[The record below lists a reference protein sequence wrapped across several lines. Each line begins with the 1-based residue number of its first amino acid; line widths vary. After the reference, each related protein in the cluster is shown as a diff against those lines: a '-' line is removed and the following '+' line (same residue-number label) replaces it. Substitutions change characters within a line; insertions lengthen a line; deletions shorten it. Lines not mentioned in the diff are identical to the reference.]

1 MDRGNFVTDEM
12 IVLIMIA
19 KAVAILSI
27 PDLRRK
33 LLLTIILLSV
43 YRMGFWIPLPIVNQ
57 ERMQSNLEKI
67 QHGGLGGL
75 GGILQAASLF
85 SASQAGYNT
94 IFGLGIMPYISCSIV
109 FQLLATVYPPLER
122 IQKDGESG
130 RRRINEFTRQA
141 TVVVSLLQSFAW
153 VTAMNKVAGDGS
165 VLNEYDSLF
174 YHVSTAVVM
183 TSGTMFL
190 MWIGEQI
197 DAFGIGNGISLLIMA
212 GIMAQMP
219 GAMFELVRP
228 VLERGVAVGSDNGVD
243 RLLLLFALFV
253 GVVLAVIF
261 VTQAQRRIPV
271 QSAKHVRGRR
281 MFGGAEHF
289 LPLKLNQSGVMPII
303 FASSLLMIP
312 GYLHHQLIERLDL
325 PFVNQFVAIPAIYY
339 LSYAALIFFFSY
351 FWAAVT
357 FNPREIAQNLKDY
370 GSFIPGYRPGNR
382 TSTYLEQVV
391 VRITFVGAAF
401 LSLLA
406 ILPSIIA
413 KLVNVPMLIAGFYG
427 GTGLL
432 IVVSVSIDLMQRID
446 GHLLVRSQSGL
457 VSN

>member
-1 MDRGNFVTDEM
+1 M
-12 IVLIMIA
+12 IQKL
-19 KAVAILSI
+19 VAILAI

-33 LLLTIILLSV
+33 LLLTVVLLAV
-43 YRMGFWIPLPIVNQ
+43 YRMGFWVLLPIVNQ
-57 ERMQSNLEKI
+57 ELVQQNIEKLQS
-67 QHGGLGGL
+67 GGGGPLGQ
-75 GGILQAASLF
+75 ILQTASLF
-85 SASQAGYNT
+85 SASQVGYSS

-122 IQKDGESG
+122 LQKEGESG
-130 RRRINEFTRQA
+130 RRKINELTRQV
-141 TVVVSLLQSFAW
+141 TVIVSLLQSFFW
-153 VTAMNKVAGDGS
+153 VKAMSAGSVAGQGM
-165 VLNEYDSLF
+165 VLAEYDTFIFHL
-174 YHVSTAVVM
+174 STAVMM

-219 GAMFELVRP
+219 TAVFNLVRP
-228 VLERGVAVGSDNGVD
+228 VLERGMSIGSDNGID
-243 RLLLLFALFV
+243 RILLLLGLFV
-253 GVVLAVIF
+253 AIVLAVVF

-281 MFGGAEHF
+281 MFGGSEQF

-312 GYLHHQLIERLDL
+312 SYLHHQLLERLDI
-325 PFVNQFVAIPAIYY
+325 PYFNQFVSLPALYY
-339 LSYAALIFFFSY
+339 LSYAGLIFFFSY

-357 FNPREIAQNLKDY
+357 FNPKEIAQNLKDY
-370 GSFIPGYRPGNR
+370 GSFIPGYRPGDR
-382 TSTYLEQVV
+382 TSKYLEQVI
-391 VRITFVGAAF
+391 VRVTFVGAGF

-406 ILPSIIA
+406 ILPSIVS
-413 KLVNVPMLIAGFYG
+413 KVVNVDPVIAGFYG

-432 IVVSVSIDLMQRID
+432 IVVSVSIDLISRID
-446 GHLLVRSQSGL
+446 SHLLVRNQAGL
-457 VSN
+457 TEG

>member
-1 MDRGNFVTDEM
+1 M
-12 IVLIMIA
+12 LQKLA
-19 KAVAILSI
+19 AIFAI

-33 LLLTIILLSV
+33 LLLTVVLLGV
-43 YRMGFWIPLPIVNQ
+43 YRMGFWIPLPIVDQ
-57 ERMQSNLEKI
+57 ERMHANLEKI
-67 QHGGLGGL
+67 QRGELGSIGQ
-75 GGILQAASLF
+75 ILQTASLF

-122 IQKDGESG
+122 MQKEGESG
-130 RRRINEFTRQA
+130 RRRINELTRQV
-141 TVVVSLLQSFAW
+141 TVIVSLLQSFAW
-153 VTAMNKVAGDGS
+153 VTSMNKVTGDGS
-165 VLNEYDSLF
+165 VLAGYNSLF
-174 YHVSTAVVM
+174 FHIATAVMM
-183 TSGTMFL
+183 TAGTLFL

-219 GAMFELVRP
+219 GAVFELLSP
-228 VLERGVAVGSDNGVD
+228 VLEKGVAIGSDNGVD

-253 GVVLAVIF
+253 AIVLAVIF

-312 GYLHHQLIERLDL
+312 SFLYHSVLENLNIPH
-325 PFVNQFVAIPAIYY
+325 FNQFVTLPALYY
-339 LSYAALIFFFSY
+339 LSYAGLIFFFSY

-382 TSTYLEQVV
+382 TSAYLEQVV

-413 KLVNVPMLIAGFYG
+413 KVVNVPMLIAGFYG

-432 IVVSVSIDLMQRID
+432 IVVSVSIDLIQRID
-446 GHLLVRSQSGL
+446 SHLLVRNQPGL
-457 VSN
+457 ASE

>member
-1 MDRGNFVTDEM
+1 MFEK
-12 IVLIMIA
+12 L
-19 KAVAILSI
+19 VAIFSI
-27 PDLRRK
+27 RDLRRK
-33 LLLTIILLSV
+33 LLLSVVLLAV
-43 YRMGFWIPLPIVNQ
+43 YRMGFWIPLPVVNQ
-57 ERMQSNLEKI
+57 ERMQANLEKL
-67 QHGGLGGL
+67 QQGQLGSL
-75 GGILQAASLF
+75 GSILQTASLF

-122 IQKDGESG
+122 MQKEGESG
-130 RRRINEFTRQA
+130 RRRINEYTRQA
-141 TVVVSLLQSFAW
+141 TVLVSFLQSFAW
-153 VTAMNKVAGDGS
+153 VSAMNSVAGDGS
-165 VLNEYDSLF
+165 VLDGYNTLF
-174 YHVSTAVVM
+174 FQLSTATVM
-183 TSGTMFL
+183 AAGTMFL

-219 GAMFELVRP
+219 GAVFDLLKP
-228 VLERGVAVGSDNGVD
+228 ALQDGVAIGTDAGVD
-243 RLLLLFALFV
+243 RLVLLTALFI
-253 GVVLAVIF
+253 GIVLAVVF
-261 VTQAQRRIPV
+261 VTQAQRRIPI

-281 MFGGAEHF
+281 TFGGSEHF

-312 GYLHHQLIERLDL
+312 GYLYNQLVKDLDVPYLNQLAVL
-325 PFVNQFVAIPAIYY
+325 PSLYY
-339 LSYAALIFFFSY
+339 LSYAGLIFFFSY

-357 FNPREIAQNLKDY
+357 FSPKDISQNLKDY

-382 TSTYLEQVV
+382 TADYLEQVV

-406 ILPSIIA
+406 ILPSVIS
-413 KLVNVPMLIAGFYG
+413 KLVVIPALIAGFYG

-432 IVVSVSIDLMQRID
+432 IVVSVSIDLIQRID
-446 GHLLVRSQSGL
+446 SHLLVRNQAGL
-457 VSN
+457 AAE

>member
-1 MDRGNFVTDEM
+1 M
-12 IVLIMIA
+12 IQKL
-19 KAVAILSI
+19 VAILAI

-33 LLLTIILLSV
+33 LLLTVVLLAV
-43 YRMGFWIPLPIVNQ
+43 YRMGFWIPLPIINQ
-57 ERMQSNLEKI
+57 ERMQANLAKI
-67 QHGGLGGL
+67 QGGQLGSL
-75 GGILQAASLF
+75 GSILQTASLF

-122 IQKDGESG
+122 MQKEGESG
-130 RRRINEFTRQA
+130 RRRINELTRQA

-153 VTAMNKVAGDGS
+153 VSAMNKVAGDGS
-165 VLNEYDSLF
+165 ILDGYNTLF
-174 YHVSTAVVM
+174 FQIATAVVM

-228 VLERGVAVGSDNGVD
+228 VLERGMAIGSENGVD

-253 GVVLAVIF
+253 AIVLAVIF

-281 MFGGAEHF
+281 MYGGAEHF

-312 GYLHHQLIERLDL
+312 SYLHHQLIERLDVAYLNQLSAL
-325 PFVNQFVAIPAIYY
+325 PALYY
-339 LSYAALIFFFSY
+339 LSYAGLIFFFSY

-382 TSTYLEQVV
+382 TSAYLEQVV

-413 KLVNVPMLIAGFYG
+413 KLINVPMLIAGFYG

-432 IVVSVSIDLMQRID
+432 IVVSVSIDLIQRID
-446 GHLLVRSQSGL
+446 SHLLVRNQSGL
-457 VSN
+457 TSN